1 MRYLFLLLGEE
12 GALSLSEISGFSR
25 YAGTANG
32 GFHADIP
39 MLEAL
44 VKALER
50 APEKIDQ
57 VAHLVTDL
65 QNTEEG
71 RALLPQEFEQ
81 IWPPLWEAREELTRR
96 GG

>member
-12 GALSLSEISGFSR
+12 GALSLSEISGSSR
-25 YAGTANG
+25 YAGAGNG

-57 VAHLVTDL
+57 VCPSGDRSPEHR
-65 QNTEEG
+65 G
-71 RALLPQEFEQ
+71 RESASPG
-81 IWPPLWEAREELTRR
+81 RV
-96 GG
+96 